1 MDFVTQ
7 VRSLAE
13 STYTRTRRSAD
24 VRRIGANQWKL
35 EMDGTGYFPLGETVE
50 YEGYSEGRSG
60 TIVDRMDFA
69 SGCGESVGANDA
81 PVPLFEEDRSPRL
94 LAAAQP
100 MSDALIES
108 EFAALR
114 RHISAQRVAAAAAI
128 ELGLEAAPD
137 EESSRRQAAI
147 VIEREPCRGCIAA
160 VRCGRLLLACRDF
173 VGFVEN
179 GASDLSGEPQRRPT
193 RKIFN
198 RIFSDPHGVVT
209 WMHMQNCSKSA
220 IK

>member
-1 MDFVTQ
+1 
-7 VRSLAE
+7 
-13 STYTRTRRSAD
+13 
-24 VRRIGANQWKL
+24 
-35 EMDGTGYFPLGETVE
+35 MDGTGYFPLGETVE
-50 YEGYSEGRSG
+50 YEGDSKGRSG
-60 TIVDRMDFA
+60 AIVDRLDKDYLRVA
-69 SGCGESVGANDA
+69 VARSVGANDT
-81 PVPLFEEDRSPRL
+81 PVPLCEEDKSRL

-100 MSDALIES
+100 MSDGLIES

-128 ELGLEAAPD
+128 EPALEAAPD

-179 GASDLSGEPQRRPT
+179 GASDASGEPQRQPT

-198 RIFSDPHGVVT
+198 RIFSDPQGVVT
-209 WMHMQNCSKSA
+209 WMHM
-220 IK
+220 